1 MKPTLAPVKTDEFT
15 SVDRRA
21 HRLPSK
27 VPLRS
32 WIKLGIVAYQANVS
46 AAQAEWA
53 AKHIDWF
60 DSPYPE
66 FLPLYKSRT
75 DAPMVLYDNYY
86 CLYVG
91 DDKCLHC
98 AILVHTAV
106 VTRILSLSL
115 TGILTWF

>member
-21 HRLPSK
+21 HRLPSR

-91 DDKCLHC
+91 DDKCPHC
-98 AILVHTAV
+98 AILA
-106 VTRILSLSL
+106 ILSLSL